1 MLIGLWFSVHFSFAC
16 VFSLFQQKHILRLGS
31 IAKSII
37 TIFVFI
43 SYDINIYHNVH
54 LPLTWREM
62 LSTWDHENGCMTK
75 LPFWALSFTITLWC
89 VPQPSSSCSFDGSLK
104 SESSDSEPRW
114 PEVPPVLNQN
124 EDRRRNK
131 YLRKDYLKVHT
142 QARTCSWVFSR
153 SHILFDTCISPSLSL
168 SLVLWKTHTH
178 THKCDPLCEIQ
189 AKVSKSNETTSIK
202 VGFQPL
208 ISL

>member
-1 MLIGLWFSVHFSFAC
+1 MVFSSFFIC
-16 VFSLFQQKHILRLGS
+16 VCFSLFQQKHILRLGS

-75 LPFWALSFTITLWC
+75 LPILSLVIHHNVVMCPSAFFILLVWWKFWNQKVVTQS
-89 VPQPSSSCSFDGSLK
+89 QDG
-104 SESSDSEPRW
+104 

-153 SHILFDTCISPSLSL
+153 SHNLFDTCISPSLSL
-168 SLVLWKTHTH
+168 SLVLWKTHTTH
-178 THKCDPLCEIQ
+178 TNVTLSVKSRLKSQNRMRQQ
-189 AKVSKSNETTSIK
+189 ASKLDFNH
-202 VGFQPL
+202 
-208 ISL
+208 